1 MVDGLWADVGGTA
14 VHYPGS
20 LGRFHWSSWP
30 CCCFCLVAKLYL
42 SLCDVM
48 DCSLPLS
55 MGFPKQEY
63 RAGCHF
69 LLQCIFPTQ
78 GWNPCLLQV
87 DCKWILYH
95 WPTREAHPH
104 DLLETNPLV
113 FKGPLGFRSS
123 FPRLGMSVCYI
134 FEKPATHL
142 LTALLLACSVQSLL
156 SQAVLPVLQVPPVC
170 EDHSEEK
177 TSGKSTLCS
186 NMMYLTIS
194 RKTMQHALRS
204 HRLCLLLITLF
215 DYCLLRKKMTNIL
228 FIIYI

>member
-1 MVDGLWADVGGTA
+1 MSWTVAYLCLWDSPGKTMEQVAISFFRVSSRPRDGTCV
-14 VHYPGS
+14 S
-20 LGRFHWSSWP
+20 
-30 CCCFCLVAKLYL
+30 
-42 SLCDVM
+42 
-48 DCSLPLS
+48 
-55 MGFPKQEY
+55 
-63 RAGCHF
+63 
-69 LLQCIFPTQ
+69 CI
-78 GWNPCLLQV
+78 G
-87 DCKWILYH
+87 KWILYH

-104 DLLETNPLV
+104 DLLGTNPLV
-113 FKGPLGFRSS
+113 FKRPLGFRSS
-123 FPRLGMSVCYI
+123 LPRLGMSVCYI

-177 TSGKSTLCS
+177 TSGKPTLCS
-186 NMMYLTIS
+186 DVMYLTVA

>member
-1 MVDGLWADVGGTA
+1 MTSWTVAYLCLWDSPSKNIEQVAISFFSVSSRPRDGTRV
-14 VHYPGS
+14 S
-20 LGRFHWSSWP
+20 
-30 CCCFCLVAKLYL
+30 
-42 SLCDVM
+42 
-48 DCSLPLS
+48 
-55 MGFPKQEY
+55 
-63 RAGCHF
+63 
-69 LLQCIFPTQ
+69 
-78 GWNPCLLQV
+78 
-87 DCKWILYH
+87 CKWIASGFFTTDLPGRPILMIY
-95 WPTREAHPH
+95 WRQILLSSR
-104 DLLETNPLV
+104 DLLVL
-113 FKGPLGFRSS
+113 GPLSPGW
-123 FPRLGMSVCYI
+123 GWVSVNI